1 MKTKHAKTQKNAP
14 SKTPYVWS
22 IFESSEMKL
31 CPAGTNMKYLFFN
44 PEKYPHLKKVKGD
57 RRATLTYP
65 PKSRPVWEKHS
76 IRSVG
81 VAEHSKGY
89 YHSRINKNFTDV
101 LLVATGTLGVKVG
114 GKSALV
120 GKGGIVI
127 VPPKCLVDTYVNRG
141 RTVLYWLHLEDIPM
155 WNIAVGSEVSVKT
168 PECAAEL
175 VSILFAYECELYSKA
190 PSPAV
195 LEILAE
201 AFVGVFGKILSAER
215 IPNTEKKVA
224 ELARAME
231 AAPTK
236 AWKLSAEAEKL
247 GLPPKSLNAYFA
259 KTLSR
264 TFPKHLTFC
273 KMKTALKMAMSGGFT
288 NAQIAEKI
296 GFCDAYSFSKAFKK
310 LYGFSPKS
318 IPPNI

>member
-1 MKTKHAKTQKNAP
+1 
-14 SKTPYVWS
+14 
-22 IFESSEMKL
+22 MKL

-65 PKSRPVWEKHS
+65 PQNRPVWEKHS

-114 GKSALV
+114 GKSKSV
-120 GKGGIVI
+120 NKGGIVI
-127 VPPKCLVDTYVNRG
+127 VPPNCLVDTFVNRG

-155 WNIAVGSEVSVKT
+155 WNLAVGSEVSVGT

-175 VSILFAYECELYSKA
+175 VSILFSYECELYSKS

-201 AFVGVFGKILSAER
+201 AFISVFGKIFAAQK
-215 IPNTEKKVA
+215 IPNIEKKVA

-231 AAPTK
+231 ASPTK
-236 AWKLSAEAEKL
+236 AWNLSAEAGKL
-247 GLPPKSLNAYFA
+247 GLTPNAFNVYFT
-259 KTLSR
+259 KTASR

-273 KMKTALKMAMSGGFT
+273 KMKAALKMVLSKNFT